1 MRMRV
6 LCKPFFVFSII
17 TIILSINN
25 VSFSQG
31 RRDRIGGNI
40 NYKVTQ
46 EDTSGTRLQDSL
58 LAQDSIRNLPRDST
72 ARIKYFKY
80 EPGYNYGTS
89 IGAKSSALLLGS
101 SALIQKT
108 TDFDEDGNIR
118 ITETFEGEPIRAPL
132 VLPLGAY
139 LTAVST
145 QNANVALSQIAAE
158 RFRGNTQDELS
169 QLFEKFTDITIPL
182 PFKSESIFGPPTFN
196 LKING
201 AVDITASYQAN
212 TSEQTNLSGFG
223 NSNNSINFKQEVQ
236 LTAKGRVGDKLTID
250 ADYNTQRLF
259 DFENQ
264 LKLRYDGYADEVIK
278 KIEGGNVSLETR
290 SGLISSSQALF
301 GVKGDFQLGAL
312 SLSTVVSQKK
322 SKTET
327 KDFSFG
333 AQEQAYTLQVW
344 DYSDNHYFLDT
355 IYKQSFL
362 DYYNNAVLSPRTDS
376 LQIDDLTFEVWVQA
390 DVTFSGYRRAG
401 LHVDLERLPSSGR
414 YDDTLKSV
422 PTPLQGTRAYG
433 IVRKLA
439 QSEYTLN
446 KYAGFVSL
454 KISLPENYFVGIAY
468 RRTVTG
474 EQYGTISTDSG
485 AFADDTLVLKMIK
498 VENLTPANTLAW
510 EHKMKN
516 IYRLP
521 VSRIARDGF
530 EFDVKYIDN
539 GVYNPTYPPAL
550 QINSNLITI
559 LGLDRFTNGRTGPP
573 DNKFDWIPGITVD
586 PENGFVIFP
595 SLQPFF
601 KTLAEFNQNGRTI
614 DSSYWYKDIYTD
626 LKNNAKLRPNANNYQ
641 ISGKARGEASVSNT
655 INLGFNIVQGS
666 VSIKVGNLELT
677 PNIDYTVDY
686 STGTVVI
693 RNSSALASKDLKIS
707 YETNDLFTLAS
718 KTFLG
723 LRGDYKISDKS
734 SFGFTFVNLKQET
747 LNDKVR
753 IGEEPTNNSMFGVDL
768 QTEIPVNFLTGIVN
782 LLPGYNTRQPSSI
795 TLRGEIAA
803 ISPDPNTKKSEI
815 PQDNGEAIAYID
827 DMEGTKKIISLG
839 GTYNTWTMS
848 SVPLDGTIGPRD
860 SLNLKFAKRGK
871 LKWYNI
877 ANGDLLTN
885 IYPNK
890 DVQTTQNTITPLYI
904 TYDPT
909 RRGNYNYNGSYDT
922 IPNKATTWNGVMKY
936 LNTTSNDL
944 VNENINFIEFS
955 MRVENLNALTKNGKL
970 VIDLGSISQ
979 DAIPNQIL
987 NTEDSLGNGELRLQ
1001 DDLGLDYLNDEQE
1014 LAVYNQRN
1022 GTNLTLQQL
1031 PDPAL
1036 DNNNPNGV
1044 FTVETINGT
1053 QNNINFE
1060 GGRRPDTEDLN
1071 KTNNVRNPNDYFQF
1085 EISLDTLN
1093 NPYIV
1098 GTGKEGWHQYKIPLS
1113 EYVSSYGNAVF
1124 TNVQFARMWLTNL
1137 TDTVRLDM
1145 YDINLTGNQWVK
1157 PNKFDTTYNISTVS
1171 IEENSQIY
1179 QSPVAGDVLRQ
1190 TIRGQ
1195 NNVDTKSNEASLS
1208 LEVSNLTSGV
1218 RKTARKDF
1226 SSVPLDMFNYRSMKL
1241 FVNGD
1246 PSFNYTNETVYDAT
1260 MVIGFG
1266 NDSNN
1271 YYEYRAPI
1279 HPDARPSQP
1288 WDSLNNVSINFAD
1301 LTKIKLARDSTNIPV
1316 SIPAPNGP
1324 PGSEYRV
1331 FGNPDLKSIR
1341 EIVLGVEKNRAA
1353 LNSAISGSVWFNE
1366 IRLVNVIDDEG
1377 FAFNVNA
1384 NVKLADLMDLNF
1396 AMARTDPYF
1405 HALDGRFG
1413 SRNTGLSWDF
1423 SATLYADKLFNNLF
1437 SSIFSENWSN
1447 FISLPIVYRH
1457 SENMVEPLYFPGT
1470 DVELDKAIQQKYD
1483 AVLAQTG
1490 NTEEAQIAADNV
1502 RTEAQTLIVRNS
1514 IGINNM
1520 GFNFPSNFFLFK
1532 TIVNNLRFN
1541 FNADFGGSRDITYE
1555 SKEDFRYT
1563 GGVSLATDFGL
1574 SDVLHLNI
1582 GSLLPLGERYA
1593 NAKLYFC
1600 VPFIPLAPLFSKG
1613 LSLSMDFNRSRAESK
1628 QRKFVDPD
1636 LPSRQFFANRGF
1648 RFDWKM
1654 TENWIIDLGGSYDF
1668 RAGSDLTD
1676 LETYNDSI
1684 STQRPSS
1691 EVFDDIFF
1699 NDGLINFGEDL
1710 DYSQNVTFNPVF
1722 NFPYIDKFLTF
1733 TGNYSVRYGWVNPN
1747 QIANVGYNLGYSN
1760 SINASAIFKLEEVF
1774 NLFRG
1779 SETSGLSAVGI
1790 RRDSV
1795 PQESGNKQTIANILK
1810 AITSFIPRDINM
1822 TYTQTN
1828 TVANG
1833 GVGGLP
1839 GFGNFWF
1846 YPTTN
1851 EQYGPSRLYQL
1862 GWSLDPG
1869 KRAPNL
1875 SNISDNYTSGNELS
1889 FTGTVNPLF
1898 PEAVTMSLTF
1908 RKSWGFTNNL
1918 FYTSNAL
1925 GDVGNPTSKNSS
1937 QFTGNSIFFPGSVE
1951 DFSFEYIADNPAQS
1965 RRNITDAFTSQIS
1978 SFPFPN
1984 WNISITGLEKFP
1996 LFAQFANSVT
2006 LENAYVSE
2014 YKESRSVDI
2023 NSYDI
2028 PNALSVTQAFSPLVG
2043 LNINFRD
2050 FLAGNLT
2057 AALRL
2062 SSGTS
2067 NNLNPIGA
2075 TIQTINTSEWS
2086 LNANFTKTGFSIPL
2100 FGLSLQNDI
2109 SFALTITRTNNEP
2122 VQYEYATGISRQVP
2136 GNGTRVTQVNPS
2148 IQYSLSSKVTMQLF
2162 YKYIKTNPLGQT
2174 VTTIPRTT
2182 NEGGLNIRI
2191 AIQ

>member
-1 MRMRV
+1 MRIGLLAKPVFV
-6 LCKPFFVFSII
+6 LSII
-17 TIILSINN
+17 LIILSINN
-25 VSFSQG
+25 DSFSQG
-31 RRDRIGGNI
+31 RRDRVGSNI

-46 EDTSGTRLQDSL
+46 EDTAKSQDSL
-58 LAQDSIRNLPRDST
+58 LAVDSTTLAPRDSS
-72 ARIKYFKY
+72 ARLKYFKY
-80 EPGYNYGTS
+80 DPDYSYGTT
-89 IGAKSSALLLGS
+89 IAAVSSPFLLS
-101 SALIQKT
+101 SSSQIQKET
-108 TDFDEDGNIR
+108 SFDEDGNIVV
-118 ITETFEGEPIRAPL
+118 TESFAGEPIKAPL
-132 VLPLGAY
+132 VLPLAGY
-139 LTAVST
+139 LTAVSAV
-145 QNANVALSQIAAE
+145 NAQSSFALISAE

-182 PFKSESIFGPPTFN
+182 PFTSESIFGPPTFN

-236 LTAKGRVGDKLTID
+236 LTAKGRVGDKLNID

-278 KIEGGNVSLETR
+278 KIEGGNVSLDTR
-290 SGLISSSQALF
+290 SGLIGSSQALF

-333 AQEQAYTLQVW
+333 AQEQAYSLQVW

-362 DYYNNAVLSPRTDS
+362 DYYNNPILSSRTDS

-390 DVTFSGYRRAG
+390 DVTFSGYRKAG
-401 LHVDLERLPSSGR
+401 LHVDLDKLPGTGR

-422 PTPLQGTRAYG
+422 PTPTQGLRAYG

-439 QSEYTLN
+439 PTEYTLN

-454 KISLPENYFVGIAY
+454 KISLPENYFVGVAY

-485 AFADDTLVLKMIK
+485 SIANDTLVLKMIK
-498 VENLTPANTLAW
+498 VENLVPNNTLAW

-521 VSRIARDGF
+521 VSRVVRDGF
-530 EFDVKYIDN
+530 EFDVKYLDN
-539 GVYNPTYPPAL
+539 GVYNPTFPPAL
-550 QINSNLITI
+550 QISSSLVTI
-559 LGLDRFTNGRTGPP
+559 LGLDRFTTGRTGPP
-573 DNKFDWIPGITVD
+573 DNKFDWIPGITID

-595 SLQPFF
+595 SLKPFLN
-601 KTLAEFNQNGRTI
+601 TLESYNVNGRTI
-614 DSSYWYKDIYTD
+614 DSSYWYRDIYTD
-626 LKNNAKLRPNANNYQ
+626 LKNNAKLKPNATNYKME
-641 ISGKARGEASVSNT
+641 GKARGEASVSNT

-693 RNSSALASKDLKIS
+693 RNSTALASSDLKIS

-723 LRGDYKISDKS
+723 LRGDYRISEKS
-734 SFGFTFVNLKQET
+734 SIGFTFVNLKQET

-753 IGEEPTNNSMFGVDL
+753 IGEEPTNNSMFGVDF
-768 QTEIPVNFLTGIVN
+768 QTEIQTNFLTGLVN
-782 LLPGYNTRQPSSI
+782 LLPGYNTRQPSFISV
-795 TLRGEIAA
+795 RGEIAA
-803 ISPDPNTKKSEI
+803 IAPDPNTKKSEI
-815 PQDNGEAIAYID
+815 PDDNNEAVAYID
-827 DMEGTKKIISLG
+827 DMEGTKKVISLG
-839 GTYNTWTMS
+839 GTYNSWTMA
-848 SVPLDGTIGPRD
+848 SVPLDETIGPRD
-860 SLNLKFAKRGK
+860 SLNLKFSKRGK

-877 ANGDLLTN
+877 PNGDLLTN

-890 DVQTTQNTITPLYI
+890 DVQTTQNTITPFYV

-909 RRGNYNYNGSYDT
+909 RRGIYNYNGSFDT
-922 IPNKATTWNGVMKY
+922 ISNKATTWNGVMKY

-944 VNENINFIEFS
+944 VNENINFIEFN
-955 MRVENLNALTKNGKL
+955 MRIENLTNVTRNGKL
-970 VIDLGSISQ
+970 IIDLGSISQ
-979 DAIPNQIL
+979 DAIPNGVL
-987 NTEDSLGNGELRLQ
+987 NTEDSLGNGELRPQ
-1001 DDLGLDYLNDEQE
+1001 DDLGIDYLSDAQE
-1014 LAVYNQRN
+1014 LDIYNQLN
-1022 GTNLTLQQL
+1022 GTNLNLQQL
-1031 PDPAL
+1031 PDPAG
-1036 DNNNPNGV
+1036 DNNNSNGV

-1071 KTNNVRNPNDYFQF
+1071 RTNNVRNPNDYFQF

-1098 GTGKEGWHQYKIPLS
+1098 GTGKDGWHQYKVPLS
-1113 EYVSSYGNAVF
+1113 EYVKQYGNAVF
-1124 TNVQFARMWLTNL
+1124 TNIQFARVWLTNL
-1137 TDTVRLDM
+1137 TDTVRLNL

-1157 PNKFDTTYNISTVS
+1157 PNKFDTTYNITTVS

-1179 QSPVAGDVLRQ
+1179 QSPVAGDILRQ

-1208 LEVSNLTSGV
+1208 LEVFNLGNGV
-1218 RKTARKDF
+1218 KKTARKDF
-1226 SSVPLDMFNYRSMKL
+1226 STVPLDMFNYRTMKM

-1246 PSFNYTNETVYDAT
+1246 PSFNYTSEQIFDAL
-1260 MVIGFG
+1260 MVIRFG

-1279 HPDARPSQP
+1279 HPDSRPGQP
-1288 WDSLNNVSINFAD
+1288 WDSLNNVTINFAD
-1301 LTKIKLARDSTNIPV
+1301 LTKIKLARDSANVPASIPV
-1316 SIPAPNGP
+1316 PNGP

-1341 EIVLGVEKNRAA
+1341 EIVLGVEKNRTA
-1353 LNSAISGSVWFNE
+1353 LNSSISGAVWFNE
-1366 IRLVNVIDDEG
+1366 MRLVNVIDNEG
-1377 FAFNVNA
+1377 VAFNANV
-1384 NVKLADLMDLNF
+1384 NVKLADLMDVNF
-1396 AMARTDPYF
+1396 AIAKTDPYF

-1423 SATLYADKLFNNLF
+1423 SATLYADKLLNNLL
-1437 SSIFSENWSN
+1437 SSVFSEGWAN
-1447 FISLPIVYRH
+1447 FLTLPIVYRH
-1457 SENMVEPLYFPGT
+1457 SESMVEPLYFPGT
-1470 DVELDKAIQQKYD
+1470 DVELESAIQQQYD
-1483 AVLAQTG
+1483 LTLAKTG
-1490 NTEEAQIAADNV
+1490 NPEEASKAADNV
-1502 RTEAQTLIVRNS
+1502 RIEAQTLSVRNS
-1514 IGINNM
+1514 LGISNM
-1520 GFNFPSNFFLFK
+1520 GFNFPGNFFLFK
-1532 TIVNNLRFN
+1532 NIINNFRFN

-1555 SKEDFRYT
+1555 SKQDFRYS
-1563 GGVSLATDFGL
+1563 GGVNFATDFALG
-1574 SDVLHLNI
+1574 DVLNINI
-1582 GSLLPLGERYA
+1582 GKWLPLGERYA
-1593 NAKLYFC
+1593 NGKLYFC
-1600 VPFIPLAPLFSKG
+1600 LPFIPLAPLFSKG
-1613 LSLSMDFNRSRAESK
+1613 FSLSMDFNRSRAESQ
-1628 QRKFVDPD
+1628 QRKFLDPD

-1648 RFDWKM
+1648 RLDWKM
-1654 TENWIIDLGGSYDF
+1654 TENWIVDLGGSYDF

-1676 LETYNDSI
+1676 LETYSDSI
-1684 STQRPSS
+1684 SGQRPSS
-1691 EVFDDIFF
+1691 EIFDDIFF
-1699 NDGLINFGEDL
+1699 NEGLINFGEDL
-1710 DYSQNVTFNPVF
+1710 DYSQNVSFNPVF
-1722 NFPYIDKFLTF
+1722 NLPIIDRFISL
-1733 TGNYSVRYGWVNPN
+1733 TGNYNVRYGWVNPN
-1747 QIANVGYNLGYSN
+1747 QVANVGYNVGYSTTM
-1760 SINASAIFKLEEVF
+1760 NASAIFKLEEFF

-1779 SETSGLSAVGI
+1779 SETSGLRAVGM

-1795 PQESGNKQTIANILK
+1795 PEEPGNKQSIANILK
-1810 AITSFIPRDINM
+1810 AIVSVIPKDINV
-1822 TYTQTN
+1822 TYSQSN
-1828 TVANG
+1828 TLANG
-1833 GVGGLP
+1833 GINSLP

-1846 YPTTN
+1846 YPT
-1851 EQYGPSRLYQL
+1851 EKEGYGPSRLYQL
-1862 GWSLDPG
+1862 GMSLDPG

-1875 SNISDNYTSGNELS
+1875 SQISDNFTSGNELS
-1889 FTGTVNPLF
+1889 FTGTVNPIF

-1918 FYTSNAL
+1918 FYTSDADGN
-1925 GDVGNPTSKNSS
+1925 VGSPTSKNSS
-1937 QFTGNSIFFPGSVE
+1937 SFTGNSIFFPGNVE
-1951 DFSFEYIADNPAQS
+1951 DFSFEYDPNNPAQN
-1965 RRNITDAFTSQIS
+1965 RRSMTEAFKGNLS

-1984 WNISITGLEKFP
+1984 WNISVTGLEKFP

-2006 LENAYVSE
+2006 LENAYISE
-2014 YKESRSVDI
+2014 YKESKSVDI

-2028 PNALSVTQAFSPLVG
+2028 PNSQSVTQAFSPLLG
-2043 LNINFRD
+2043 LNINFKD
-2050 FLAGNLT
+2050 FLAGSLT
-2057 AALRL
+2057 AAFRL
-2062 SSGTS
+2062 STGVS
-2067 NNLNPIGA
+2067 NTLNPIGA
-2075 TIQTINTSEWS
+2075 TIQTVNTGEWS

-2109 SFALTITRTNNEP
+2109 SFALTVTSTNNEP
-2122 VQYEYATGISRQVP
+2122 IQYEYATGIARQVP
-2136 GNGTRVTQVNPS
+2136 GNGTKVTQVNPS
-2148 IQYSLSSKVTMQLF
+2148 IQYSLSSKVTMQVF